1 MTAINVIPAGNQLY
15 QVEIDQDGDTS
26 THELTIPDDL
36 FTHVDPQVVSM
47 QDVALSAVD
56 QLVRLEG
63 RDALDRH
70 IDLGA
75 AAARHGEFLERV
87 TAVAEQRATTAT
99 SPDGWQVSEADRP
112 SGDDRL
118 LAEVR
123 AEQED
128 GEVSRPERER

>member
-1 MTAINVIPAGNQLY
+1 MAAINVIPAGNQLY

-26 THELTIPDDL
+26 THELTIPDGL
-36 FTHVDPQVVSM
+36 FTHVDTQVVSM

-56 QLVRLEG
+56 QLVTLDG
-63 RDALDRH
+63 RDALDHH

-75 AAARHGEFLERV
+75 AAARHDEFVERV
-87 TAVAEQRATTAT
+87 TAEAEQRATTT
-99 SPDGWQVSEADRP
+99 SPPDGWQATEADAP

-123 AEQED
+123 AEQD
-128 GEVSRPERER
+128 AGEVSRPERER